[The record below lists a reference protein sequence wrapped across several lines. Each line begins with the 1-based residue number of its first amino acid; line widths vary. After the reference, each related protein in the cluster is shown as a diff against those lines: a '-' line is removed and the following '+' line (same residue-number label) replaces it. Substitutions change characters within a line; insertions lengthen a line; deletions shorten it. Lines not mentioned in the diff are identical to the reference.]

1 MTSLKDDQ
9 SLEEPL
15 SSLEPLPDQA
25 IYDSVSSLGGSLMTL
40 IYEIDLMLIEAR
52 RLLLMAQPSIE
63 GRIDLRWWKSRKGNG
78 REPYV
83 FEWAR
88 YPNGRWYA
96 KPLTGAGLSRHVKR
110 SGPFGLGVEEARA
123 ALAQIEKLMLARRD
137 LLATMGKAR
146 QSLGNK
152 MNGATSL
159 LSKSG
164 QLFSEKESLAKAA
177 KDARSEKYLE
187 KLS

>member
-9 SLEEPL
+9 ALEEPL
-15 SSLEPLPDQA
+15 SSLEPLPDQN
-25 IYDSVSSLGGSLMTL
+25 IYDAVSSLGGGVMTL
-40 IYEIDLMLIEAR
+40 VYEIDLMLVEAR
-52 RLLLMAQPSIE
+52 RLLLLAQPSVE
-63 GRIDLRWWKSRKGNG
+63 GRIDLRWWKSRKGDG

-83 FEWAR
+83 FEWTR
-88 YPNGRWYA
+88 YSNGRWYA
-96 KPLTGAGLSRHVKR
+96 KPLTGAGLSRHVKWA
-110 SGPFGLGVEEARA
+110 GPFGFGVDEARA
-123 ALAQIEKLMLARRD
+123 ALTQIEKLMLVRRD
-137 LLATMGKAR
+137 LLATVGKAR

-152 MNGATSL
+152 MNGAKIL

-164 QLFSEKESLAKAA
+164 QLFSEKEALAKAA